1 MHSVLYVRAMAAGTI
16 KSHCMISKHVI
27 AHLHMWLWCTLHP
40 ICLIVYRYIE
50 IKSTFYFMTST
61 IQGRLMWQEKAFQ
74 SKKLYLF
81 SKKMY
86 KYSSDL
92 DLTAKFDAK
101 GKTNIFWSGMYLDF
115 TWDMPPKSISW
126 LPDNHS
132 IFFLKFYVMKVG
144 FISLQIIW
152 VLPMVSSFV
161 SSKFGQ
167 YSMCITNFPQR
178 FW

>member
-81 SKKMY
+81 SKK
-86 KYSSDL
+86 KCTNARQIWIL
-92 DLTAKFDAK
+92 RQNLTPKVRP
-101 GKTNIFWSGMYLDF
+101 IFSEAVCTL
-115 TWDMPPKSISW
+115 ISRGICHQNQFHGF
-126 LPDNHS
+126 L
-132 IFFLKFYVMKVG
+132 ITIAFFF
-144 FISLQIIW
+144 W
-152 VLPMVSSFV
+152 N
-161 SSKFGQ
+161 
-167 YSMCITNFPQR
+167 SML
-178 FW
+178 WK